1 MAERER
7 GSTAACSADL
17 GAALA
22 LWRGPA
28 LSDLDGLPAI
38 APIAARLDELR
49 LTALERRIEAD
60 LESGREAE
68 VAAELDPLI
77 AEHPLRER
85 LRALRMLA
93 LYRAGRQAEAL
104 EAYRAR
110 PGDARLRA
118 RDRAERGAGRAG
130 ARDPPP

>member
-1 MAERER
+1 MPVERLIDGVWDDAPPETAANVLQGYVSSLRKALGKETIVTRGRGYAVVVAAGALDLDRFEHQASEAMAERER
-7 GSTAACSADL
+7 GSTAACSAEL

-60 LESGREAE
+60 LESGVR
-68 VAAELDPLI
+68 
-77 AEHPLRER
+77 
-85 LRALRMLA
+85 
-93 LYRAGRQAEAL
+93 
-104 EAYRAR
+104 
-110 PGDARLRA
+110 
-118 RDRAERGAGRAG
+118 
-130 ARDPPP
+130 